1 MNHSDSN
8 PPPLTTGPL
17 QALHVVGG
25 RASLLLN
32 YRFLIY
38 NLVVRDLKSRYR
50 NSVLGFLWSLLNPL
64 GMMAVFTVI
73 SLVLFRDQTIENYPI
88 FLLSGILAWNY
99 FSASMMTGTNS
110 VVANGHL
117 IKKVHSPTEV
127 LPIATILAN
136 LVNFLLALLLLFAAI
151 VILRIDFSPWIWLLP
166 AVILIQ
172 TMFTLGIVFFLS
184 TLQVYYHDTLIVMD
198 VVMLAWFFLT
208 PVFYSA
214 NMLPVSYTVAG
225 FTVDIQRLVYIL
237 NPIASLVNMYR
248 DLLYWGYRTDLD
260 FFLRTFLTSVV
271 VLVAGYWFFVRHSAN
286 FSEEV

>member
-117 IKKVHSPTEV
+117 IKKVHFPTEV

-172 TMFTLGIVFFLS
+172 TMFTLGIVFFFEHAAGLLPRYVDRDGCGHAGLVFFDPGFLFSQHAASFLYRCRVHRRYPASGLHPEPHRIAGQYVPGPALLGLS
-184 TLQVYYHDTLIVMD
+184 HGLGL
-198 VVMLAWFFLT
+198 FF
-208 PVFYSA
+208 A
-214 NMLPVSYTVAG
+214 
-225 FTVDIQRLVYIL
+225 
-237 NPIASLVNMYR
+237 
-248 DLLYWGYRTDLD
+248 D
-260 FFLRTFLTSVV
+260 FFDKCCGVGRWL
-271 VLVAGYWFFVRHSAN
+271 LVFCAAQRQF
-286 FSEEV
+286 